1 MKFYVRDC
9 LVTKSIFYYNFK
21 FLVEFSTY
29 LNYVRSLKF
38 EDKPDY
44 DFLRK
49 IFKELFFRMGYEWDF
64 MFDWAV

>member
-1 MKFYVRDC
+1 
-9 LVTKSIFYYNFK
+9 
-21 FLVEFSTY
+21 VEFSTY

-49 IFKELFFRMGYEWDF
+49 IFKELYFRIGLEWDF
-64 MFDWAV
+64 MFDWAIQPASVFNMLFN